1 MAHTTLAKIYQVND
15 CQRGWKALLNFLN
28 KTEIDDEPIPMHK
41 LVDAVGIMGAIKM
54 LKTIEGM
61 DDEKQDFMVF
71 LMPPGGRSQEE
82 ITIEFL
88 RVFGD

>member
-15 CQRGWKALLNFLN
+15 CQRGWKALLNFLC

-54 LKTIEGM
+54 LKTVDGM
-61 DDEKQDFMVF
+61 DEEKQDFMVF
-71 LMPPGGRSQEE
+71 LMPGGRTQEE

-88 RVFGD
+88 RVFGE

>member
-15 CQRGWKALLNFLN
+15 CQRGWKALLNFLC
-28 KTEIDDEPIPMHK
+28 KTEIDDELIPMHK

-54 LKTIEGM
+54 LKTIDGM
-61 DDEKQDFMVF
+61 DDQKQDFMVF
-71 LMPPGGRSQEE
+71 LMSGGRTQEE

-88 RVFGD
+88 RVFG

>member
-1 MAHTTLAKIYQVND
+1 MACTTLAEIYLVND
-15 CQRGWKALLNFLN
+15 CKRGWEVLLKYLG
-28 KTEIDDEPIPMHK
+28 KTEIDDEPISMHK

-54 LKTIEGM
+54 LSAVDGM
-61 DDEKQDFMVF
+61 DKEKYEFNGW
-71 LMPPGGRSQEE
+71 LTIPRSQEE

>member
-1 MAHTTLAKIYQVND
+1 MAHTTLAKIYLVND
-15 CQRGWKALLNFLN
+15 CKRGWEVLLKYLG
-28 KTEIDDEPIPMHK
+28 KSDMDDEPIPMHK

-54 LKTIEGM
+54 LKTIDGM

-71 LMPPGGRSQEE
+71 LMPGGRSQEE

-88 RVFGD
+88 RVFGG

>member
-15 CQRGWKALLNFLN
+15 CQRGWKALLNFLC

-54 LKTIEGM
+54 LKTIDGM

-71 LMPPGGRSQEE
+71 LMPGGRSQEE

>member
-15 CQRGWKALLNFLN
+15 CQRGWKALLNFLC
-28 KTEIDDEPIPMHK
+28 KTEIDDEPIPMRK

-54 LKTIEGM
+54 LSTVEGM
-61 DDEKQDFMVF
+61 REDKESFMRYCAEY
-71 LMPPGGRSQEE
+71 GRSQEE

>member
-1 MAHTTLAKIYQVND
+1 MAYTTLAKIYHVND
-15 CQRGWKALLNFLN
+15 CQRGWKALLNFIG

-54 LKTIEGM
+54 LSTIDGM
-61 DDEKQDFMVF
+61 EAEKQSFMRWC
-71 LMPPGGRSQEE
+71 GGYGRSQEE